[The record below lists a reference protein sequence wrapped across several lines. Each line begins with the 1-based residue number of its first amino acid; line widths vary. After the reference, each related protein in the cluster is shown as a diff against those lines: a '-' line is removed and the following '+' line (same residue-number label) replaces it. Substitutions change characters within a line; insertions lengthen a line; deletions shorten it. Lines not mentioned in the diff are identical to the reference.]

1 MLSLAQIRTYLRRLL
16 HLNESPH
23 RTALAF
29 AVGVFISF
37 SPTYGLHTLMVF
49 FCAWAFKMNFVALM
63 AGALI
68 NNPWTLV
75 PILAATLWVGFQLP
89 GMPPMPPLQWE
100 HLSNLSTESLY
111 EHVLPYFIPFFA
123 GGMFLSILGALIG
136 YPIAYFLISHYRRR
150 IAHEPTPS
158 PRLPRESS

>member
-1 MLSLAQIRTYLRRLL
+1 MLSLTQIRSHLRRLL

-49 FCAWAFKMNFVALM
+49 FCAWAFRMNFMALM

-89 GMPPMPPLQWE
+89 GMPSMPPLQWE
-100 HLSNLSTESLY
+100 NLSNLSTESIY
-111 EHVLPYFIPFFA
+111 EQVFPYFIPFFA
-123 GGMFLSILGALIG
+123 GGILLSVLGALSS
-136 YPIAYFLISHYRRR
+136 YPIAYFLISRYRRQ
-150 IAHEPTPS
+150 ITHEQAS
-158 PRLPRESS
+158 SARLPHESS